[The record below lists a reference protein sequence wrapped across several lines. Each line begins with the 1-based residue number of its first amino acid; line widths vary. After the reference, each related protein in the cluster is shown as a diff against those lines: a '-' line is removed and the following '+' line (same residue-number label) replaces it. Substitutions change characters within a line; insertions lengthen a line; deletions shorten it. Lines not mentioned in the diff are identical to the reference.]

1 MPLPF
6 YEIFYAITIVLF
18 SKTYK
23 GGDILELKKLIKE
36 NIEEIKELRKNLN
49 QNAELAFTEYKT
61 QSIIL
66 NFLKDLNM
74 DVQIFAKTGV
84 SAVLNHGE
92 NCIAVRADMDALP
105 VNGIS
110 HACGHDY
117 HMAVALGAALVLK
130 KIGFTKCVKFIFQPA
145 EEGVGG
151 ALPMIK
157 EGVLEN
163 PRVTNML
170 GFHVWPNVK
179 VGTIEVSPGP
189 SMASVDDFHITF
201 KGKGGHAA
209 MPDLCRNPIY
219 PAIDLIDTMNI
230 KSRIENNPLNS
241 HVVSFSSI
249 QCGNVPNVISDECRV
264 LGTVR
269 TFDNTLRNKLYEDI
283 LKSSSLCAEK
293 FGCTAEVKYQF
304 QYPPV
309 ISDNELTQDFI
320 NITKSLIGDENVKPL
335 EKTFAAEDFA
345 FFAEKV
351 PSVHFRLGIYD
362 GEKGRHPLHSPNFD
376 ASEEAI
382 FYGIYVITNYIL
394 SIGD

>member
-1 MPLPF
+1 MN
-6 YEIFYAITIVLF
+6 IR
-18 SKTYK
+18 
-23 GGDILELKKLIKE
+23 KLIEE
-36 NIEEIKELRKNLN
+36 NLDVIKALRKNLN

-66 NFLKDLNM
+66 NFLKDLGFA
-74 DVQIFAKTGV
+74 VEVFAKTGV
-84 SAVLNHGE
+84 SAVLNEGDE
-92 NCIAVRADMDALP
+92 CIALRADMDALP
-105 VNGIS
+105 VNGVS

-117 HMAVALGAALVLK
+117 HMAIALGTALVLK
-130 KIGFTKCVKFIFQPA
+130 KMGFDKCVKFIFQPA

-151 ALPMIK
+151 ALPMIE

-163 PRVTNML
+163 PSVKNML

-189 SMASVDDFHITF
+189 SMASVDDFYITF

-209 MPDLCRNPIY
+209 MPDLSKNPIY
-219 PAIDLIDTMNI
+219 PAIDLIESMNI

-241 HVVSFSSI
+241 HVITFSSI
-249 QCGNVPNVISDECRV
+249 QCGSVPNVISDECKV

-283 LKSSSLCAEK
+283 MKVSSLCAEK
-293 FGCTAEVKYQF
+293 FRCTAEVNYKF

-309 ISDNELTQDFI
+309 ISNKPMTEDFI
-320 NITKSLIGDENVKPL
+320 KITKSLIGENNVNPL
-335 EKTFAAEDFA
+335 DKTFAAEDFS

-351 PSVHFRLGIYD
+351 PSVHFRLGIED
-362 GEKGRHPLHSPNFD
+362 GEKGVYPLHSPNFSV
-376 ASEEAI
+376 SEESI
-382 FYGIYVITNYIL
+382 FYGIYIIANYIL